1 MSSSSTKVASM
12 TFGVCLFVIIAC
24 GGGSSDTPP
33 PEINNEPPSIQ
44 GIPETKV
51 LVGENYI
58 FTPQASDPDGDSL
71 TFSVQ
76 NLPSWA
82 DFNTNTGEV
91 NGWPDRT
98 ESGDFLDI
106 LISVSDGS
114 ASSTLAGFDIA
125 VTPKPISKEDVIT
138 EGTVVPLPDSQLE
151 DPSHSGF
158 VSTGSVVINIGGT
171 ERRHEQANLEFEFD
185 EDDNLISMVGDTL
198 VPSPISNY
206 FSLSD
211 SITSRVGLYLGAEI
225 NPDPLFGIQLK
236 DDFYYFV
243 YYLGIGAE
251 AVIGNRDNSSDS
263 ETISLSLP
271 GGEIVLISD
280 PLDEFFYY
288 YASTPLGTK
297 GYGESD
303 NGLIPFE
310 PAEDFSSLDSFDGHR
325 LDRAAMS
332 IGIKIFDLFEI
343 EGTRITKEPQ
353 FSDIDWNDPLNSPIE
368 FKAGANGTAKFALSV
383 FGVGLFDFELAQA
396 SATFDVGFD
405 RQQMAL
411 QMTVEPDVSWQ
422 PNWFSIIPTTQI
434 IGNWMV
440 NGDGSY
446 SALLSGEYRSTIPET
461 TMTGS
466 ITLNNDGAIFESI
479 IPDDNMPITVSAS
492 FLEPSTLYEVFAQ
505 RDVSDSIKND
515 INAAFDRLLEE
526 KRQALQDYQDAID
539 DYEFE
544 VSLRGLRET
553 LPATADNAIAILQ
566 GLPAEIGQIAFDEAY
581 DAIKAKQVCLGICIP
596 SNSRIGSYAR
606 TAQNQAR
613 DRTSD
618 EIVPYVAAMVE
629 MKFRA
634 QQADAEEFRDALEA
648 ALREVYAHR
657 TYSDTVTVSFTVTE
671 TTPDFE
677 YSYTRSVNE
686 AVLTSQQS
694 SSILN
699 AADNAHLIQESSDT
713 KIRLGD
719 HFEQIPEEDIIERAR
734 TEINDGLDQLPTFEK
749 AGMTVTNGAMTGYI
763 LLDETEYSVDFNI
776 LDPVELLLGVGD
788 SIAEQKS
795 RDVENANP

>member
-1 MSSSSTKVASM
+1 MNAKINA
-12 TFGVCLFVIIAC
+12 VCAAFVLLLSVSC
-24 GGGSSDTPP
+24 GGGGSDNPSPQT
-33 PEINNEPPSIQ
+33 ENEPPRIQ
-44 GIPETKV
+44 GIPATKV
-51 LVGENYI
+51 LVGENYSFI
-58 FTPQASDPDGDSL
+58 PQASDSDGDSL
-71 TFSVQ
+71 IFSVQ

-82 DFNTNTGEV
+82 DFNTSTGEV

-98 ESGDFLDI
+98 ESGNFLDI
-106 LISVSDGS
+106 LISVSDGR
-114 ASSTLAGFDIA
+114 ASSGLSGFDIT
-125 VTPKPISKEDVIT
+125 VTPKPISKEDVST
-138 EGTVVPLPDSQLE
+138 EGTVVPLPDSELE

-158 VSTGSVVINIGGT
+158 ISSGSVVINIGGI

-185 EDDNLISMVGDTL
+185 EDDKLISMVGSTL

-211 SITSRVGLYLGAEI
+211 SITSRIGLYLGSEI
-225 NPDPLFGIQLK
+225 NQDPLFNIQLK

-243 YYLGIGAE
+243 YYLGIAAD

-303 NGLIPFE
+303 KGLIPFK
-310 PAEDFSSLDSFDGHR
+310 PAESFSSLDSFDGHR

-343 EGTRITKEPQ
+343 EGTRVTKEPQ
-353 FSDIDWNDPLNSPIE
+353 FSDIDWSDPLNSSIE
-368 FKAGANGTAKFALSV
+368 FRAGANGAAKFALSV
-383 FGVGLFDFELAQA
+383 LNVGIFDFELAQA

-405 RQQMAL
+405 RQQMAM

-422 PNWFSIIPTTQI
+422 PNWFSIIPATQI
-434 IGNWMV
+434 VGNWMV

-466 ITLNNDGAIFESI
+466 ITLNNEGAIFEST
-479 IPDDNMPITVSAS
+479 IPDDEMPITVSAS
-492 FLEPSTLYEVFAQ
+492 FLEPSTVYEVFAQ

-526 KRQALQDYQDAID
+526 KRQALQDYQDAIE
-539 DYEFE
+539 DYDFE

-553 LPATADNAIAILQ
+553 LPATADNAITILQ
-566 GLPAEIGQIAFDEAY
+566 ALPAEVGEIAYDEAY
-581 DAIKAKQVCLGICIP
+581 DAIKAKQVCLGLCVP
-596 SNSRIGSYAR
+596 SDSRIGSYAR
-606 TAQNQAR
+606 TARNQAR

-618 EIVPYVAAMVE
+618 EIIPYVAAMVE
-629 MKFRA
+629 MKLRA
-634 QQADAEEFRDALEA
+634 QQADAEELRDALEA
-648 ALREVYAHR
+648 GLREAYAHR

-671 TTPDFE
+671 TSPDYE

-686 AVLTSQQS
+686 TILTSQQS
-694 SSILN
+694 SEILT
-699 AADNAHLIQESSDT
+699 AANNAHLIQESSDT

-734 TEINDGLDQLPTFEK
+734 TETNNSLDQLPTFQK
-749 AGMTVTNGAMTGYI
+749 AGMTVTNGDMTGYI
-763 LLDETEYSVDFNI
+763 LLDQTEYSVDFNI
-776 LDPVELLLGVGD
+776 LDPIELLLGVGD
-788 SIAEQKS
+788 TIAEQKS
-795 RDVENANP
+795 RELENENP